1 MAGRAAALILL
12 VSVGLAAGAAVA
24 QGEEPR
30 FSLAQAQPA
39 ERGVTGTLRAPLVT
53 LDRERLFAE
62 SRLGKAALARYDE
75 ASAALIAENRRLE
88 AALEEEERALTARRT
103 SLAPEEFRKLADEF
117 DRKVEDLR
125 TAQDAKSRALTR
137 RRDEDRQAFFEA
149 AVPVLGGLMVD
160 LEAVAI
166 IERSAIILTFDQL
179 DVTDLAIRRLDAVLG
194 DGTAP
199 AETTGPAPDS
209 ETSEPPEADPVQP

>member
-1 MAGRAAALILL
+1 MAGGAAALILL
-12 VSVGLAAGAAVA
+12 VSVLLSAGAAVA

-30 FSLAQAQPA
+30 FSLAQAQSA
-39 ERGVTGTLRAPLVT
+39 ERSATGTLRAPLVT

-125 TAQDAKSRALTR
+125 TAQDSKSRALTR

-199 AETTGPAPDS
+199 AGTTGPVPDS
-209 ETSEPPEADPVQP
+209 ETAAPPEADPVQP